1 MIRTYSKEEI
11 KNALCRYHNLDGAD
25 SLCGKKGAE
34 KIMRR
39 IGSIQYDPLN
49 VVGRNADLVLQSRVN
64 DYKESDLYELLY
76 KDHKLVDGYDKE
88 MCIYN
93 ASDFTRFGFVRLEN
107 EKMMH
112 SILEWRKQTEVL
124 GLLDQVLEYIKSN
137 GKTGTKDLSIGK
149 SQGSGWGHRKLS
161 SVALDY
167 LFNTGVLTV
176 VERHGTQKY
185 FDLSERVFGEA
196 GCIKDSVSGHKN
208 LVCNPDLSLEDF
220 LEWYLEHRI
229 KSLGIAWN
237 KNGGSW
243 QGHYLSNAKQRSKIL
258 DSLVEKGRVK
268 KFKIGG
274 IKEDFYAPKDFS
286 KYLKADASQTDY
298 ARFIAPLDNLMWD
311 RNLLESLFDF
321 EYRWEVYTPAAK
333 RKYGYYVLP
342 VLYNGTFVARFEPEP
357 VSQAGAVVI
366 KNWWWEDGVKKDK
379 MMQSAIQNEL
389 DRFSRF
395 LGVSVDPSSR
405 KLP

>member
-1 MIRTYSKEEI
+1 MIKTYSREEI
-11 KNALCRYHNLDGAD
+11 KHALCRYHNLDGAD
-25 SLCGKKGAE
+25 FLCGKKGAE

-64 DYKESDLYELLY
+64 DYKESYLYELLY

-112 SILEWRKQTEVL
+112 SILQWRKQTEVL

-176 VERHGTQKY
+176 VDRHGTQKY
-185 FDLSERVFGEA
+185 FDLSERVFGVA

-208 LVCNPDLSLEDF
+208 LVCNPDLSLDDF
-220 LEWYLEHRI
+220 LEWYLERRI
-229 KSLGIAWN
+229 KCLGIAWN

-268 KFKIGG
+268 KFQIEG

-286 KYLKADASQTDY
+286 KYLKTDATQSDY
-298 ARFIAPLDNLMWD
+298 ARFIAPLDNIMWD

-342 VLYNGTFVARFEPEP
+342 VLYNGSFVARFEPEP
-357 VSQAGAVVI
+357 VSQAGEVVI

-379 MMQSAIQNEL
+379 RLQNAIQNEL
-389 DRFSRF
+389 HRFSRF